1 MTVLYG
7 IMSLLS
13 ASRHQKKFRGRQQG
27 EWKWTTEDQH
37 AWAQCEKNQA
47 GWNSNSWERK
57 PTSTPASSTK
67 DSSISSQ
74 SIIPYQLIKQEWTP
88 DTYAYTWHHLW
99 QSISVEPMTV
109 HFSGHLTDGRPSFQG
124 PYQSGT
130 VFIRKSPQLT
140 PLALLW
146 PVSALLSNA
155 NVLMNKKWSFGW
167 LG

>member
-1 MTVLYG
+1 MVKHQDHQHIAYKVLVRTMTVLYG

-88 DTYAYTWHHLW
+88 DIYAYTWHHLW
-99 QSISVEPMTV
+99 QSISVDTLQME
-109 HFSGHLTDGRPSFQG
+109 D
-124 PYQSGT
+124 
-130 VFIRKSPQLT
+130 
-140 PLALLW
+140 
-146 PVSALLSNA
+146 LLSK
-155 NVLMNKKWSFGW
+155 VHTRVEQSSSGSHHSSHPWLFCGPCLLFSQTLMC
-167 LG
+167 